1 MDIST
6 WVIQK
11 SKEQFALIAKAATF
25 EDDLENDQSKGT
37 KLKSEKIQGARR
49 ETEAG
54 DQTRLRRMG
63 YELVGGGAKGRARSE
78 AVLFRPCKKTRM
90 KSL

>member
-25 EDDLENDQSKGT
+25 EDDLENDQSKGN
-37 KLKSEKIQGARR
+37 
-49 ETEAG
+49 
-54 DQTRLRRMG
+54 
-63 YELVGGGAKGRARSE
+63 
-78 AVLFRPCKKTRM
+78 KT
-90 KSL
+90 